1 MHRMYIA
8 LLDNVIEDDDE
19 DDNGNEIVFLSHSLD
34 VQRLPLSHE

>member
-8 LLDNVIEDDDE
+8 LLDNVIDDDDE
-19 DDNGNEIVFLSHSLD
+19 DDNGNEIVLLSHSLD